1 MRRYGLWVLQ
11 GWHSAVSTTE
21 GQFQQARMGCWKL
34 QVLRLEAVW
43 GQEWLAES
51 ASVTAQV
58 SFANAICT
66 YKGGT
71 HVNYILDQVTK

>member
-11 GWHSAVSTTE
+11 GWHSAVSTTK

-43 GQEWLAES
+43 GQE
-51 ASVTAQV
+51 
-58 SFANAICT
+58 
-66 YKGGT
+66 
-71 HVNYILDQVTK
+71 